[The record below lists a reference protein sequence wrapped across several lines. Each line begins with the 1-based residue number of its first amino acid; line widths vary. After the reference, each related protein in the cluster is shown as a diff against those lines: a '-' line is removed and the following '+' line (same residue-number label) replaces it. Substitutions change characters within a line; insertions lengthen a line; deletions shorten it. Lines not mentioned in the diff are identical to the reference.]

1 MDARSARVS
10 DRATFAVPA
19 YLDNSSV
26 CCLLRL
32 ALHHRTTSQAVAA
45 YLVDLSGSGI
55 EISHSEED
63 RNNDKDSDITFEK
76 ITAYI
81 PIGPTE
87 SDKKAVSNKINDLR
101 QFLANLSLIF
111 PGCPSPSFNTE
122 MIIEEDWGKIWKSFF
137 TSFQVTPKLT
147 IKPSWEE
154 AKGQSQ
160 EDSGEH
166 VIEMDPGLAFGT
178 GHHASTQLALLLLEQ
193 LLQNN
198 KEKLINILDVG
209 TGSGIL
215 AMGCALFGAKDV
227 LAIDNDPDAVETAK
241 GNIIRN
247 RLEHIVT
254 VSGQDVALI
263 RSSFDL
269 LVANIIHDTLA
280 EMAKLLTGLLTPKGY
295 LILSGILKGDQE
307 NSIRGIYTRQGL
319 NFIKTLTKDEWTA
332 LLLQKN

>member
-1 MDARSARVS
+1 MPESFIQHR
-10 DRATFAVPA
+10 PA
-19 YLDNSSV
+19 KTWNKIVVEVDS
-26 CCLLRL
+26 RM
-32 ALHHRTTSQAVAA
+32 TEAVAA
-45 YLVDLSGSGI
+45 YLADLSGSGI
-55 EISHSEED
+55 EISPSEVD
-63 RNNDKDSDITFEK
+63 RSNDKDNDISFEK

-81 PIGPTE
+81 PIGPGE
-87 SDKKAVSNKINDLR
+87 SDKKAVSNRINELG

-111 PGCPSPSFNTE
+111 TGCSPPSFNTE

-137 TSFQVTPKLT
+137 TSFQITPKLT

-154 AKGQSQ
+154 AKWQSRK
-160 EDSGEH
+160 DSGEH

-198 KEKLINILDVG
+198 KGKLTNILDVG

-215 AMGCALFGAKDV
+215 AMGCGLFGAKDV
-227 LAIDNDPDAVETAK
+227 LAIDNDQDAVETAK

-254 VSGQDVALI
+254 VSSRDVALI

-269 LVANIIHDTLA
+269 LVANITHDTLA
-280 EMAKLLTGLLTPKGY
+280 EMAKLLTGLLAPEGY
-295 LILSGILKGDQE
+295 LVLSGILKGDQE
-307 NSIRGIYTRQGL
+307 NSIREIYTGQGL
-319 NFIKTLTKDEWTA
+319 NFIKTLTKDEWAA
-332 LLLQKN
+332 LQFQKIK

>member
-1 MDARSARVS
+1 M
-10 DRATFAVPA
+10 PA
-19 YLDNSSV
+19 SFIQ
-26 CCLLRL
+26 
-32 ALHHRTTSQAVAA
+32 HRPAKTWNKIVIEVDSRMTEAVAA

-55 EISHSEED
+55 EISPSEKD
-63 RNNDKDSDITFEK
+63 RINEKGSSSTLEK
-76 ITAYI
+76 ITAYLL
-81 PIGPTE
+81 IGPTE
-87 SDKKAVSNKINDLR
+87 SDKRAVSNKINELR

-111 PGCPSPSFNTE
+111 PECSSPSFNTE
-122 MIIEEDWGKIWKSFF
+122 IIGEEDWGKVWKSFF
-137 TSFQVTPKLT
+137 TSFQITPKLT

-160 EDSGEH
+160 EESGEH

-178 GHHASTQLALLLLEQ
+178 GHHASTRLALLLLEQ

-198 KEKLINILDVG
+198 KGKLINILDVG

-254 VSGQDVALI
+254 VSGQDVASI

-280 EMAKLLTGLLTPKGY
+280 EMAKLLTGLLAPKGH
-295 LILSGILKGDQE
+295 LVLSGILKGDQE
-307 NSIRGIYTRQGL
+307 NSIREIYTRQGL
-319 NFIKTLTKDEWTA
+319 NFIKTLTEDEWVA
-332 LLLQKN
+332 LQFQKN

>member
-1 MDARSARVS
+1 M
-10 DRATFAVPA
+10 PA
-19 YLDNSSV
+19 SS
-26 CCLLRL
+26 LQ
-32 ALHHRTTSQAVAA
+32 HRPAKAWNKIVVEVDSRMTEAVAA
-45 YLVDLSGSGI
+45 YMVDLSGSGI
-55 EISHSEED
+55 EISPSEED
-63 RNNDKDSDITFEK
+63 RSNDKDSDITFEK

-87 SDKKAVSNKINDLR
+87 SDKKAVSKKTNELR

-111 PGCPSPSFNTE
+111 AGCSSPSFNTE

-137 TSFQVTPKLT
+137 TSFQITPKLT

-160 EDSGEH
+160 EDSGENI

-198 KEKLINILDVG
+198 KGKLINILDVG

-254 VSGQDVALI
+254 VSGQDVTLI
-263 RSSFDL
+263 GSSFDL
-269 LVANIIHDTLA
+269 LVANITHDTLA
-280 EMAKLLTGLLTPKGY
+280 EMAKLLTGLLAPKGY
-295 LILSGILKGDQE
+295 LVLSGILKGDQE
-307 NSIRGIYTRQGL
+307 NSIREIYTGQGL

>member
-1 MDARSARVS
+1 M
-10 DRATFAVPA
+10 PA
-19 YLDNSSV
+19 SS
-26 CCLLRL
+26 LQ
-32 ALHHRTTSQAVAA
+32 HRPAKAWNKIVIEVDSRMTEAVAA

-55 EISHSEED
+55 EISPSEED
-63 RNNDKDSDITFEK
+63 RSNDKDSDITFEK

-101 QFLANLSLIF
+101 QFFANLSFIF
-111 PGCPSPSFNTE
+111 AECSSPSFNTE

-137 TSFQVTPKLT
+137 TSFQITPKLT

-154 AKGQSQ
+154 AKGQSK
-160 EDSGEH
+160 EDSGENI

-198 KEKLINILDVG
+198 KGKLINILDVG

-269 LVANIIHDTLA
+269 LVANITHDTLA
-280 EMAKLLTGLLTPKGY
+280 EMAKLLTGLLAPTAY
-295 LILSGILKGDQE
+295 LVLSGTLKGNQE
-307 NSIRGIYTRQGL
+307 NSIREIYTRQGL
-319 NFIKTLTKDEWTA
+319 NFIKTLTKDEWAA
-332 LLLQKN
+332 LQFQKN

>member
-1 MDARSARVS
+1 M
-10 DRATFAVPA
+10 TE
-19 YLDNSSV
+19 
-26 CCLLRL
+26 
-32 ALHHRTTSQAVAA
+32 AVAA

-55 EISHSEED
+55 EISPSEED
-63 RNNDKDSDITFEK
+63 RNNDKNSDITFEK

-87 SDKKAVSNKINDLR
+87 SDKKAVSKKINELR

-111 PGCPSPSFNTE
+111 AGCSSPSFNTE

-137 TSFQVTPKLT
+137 TSFQITPKLT

-154 AKGQSQ
+154 TKGQSQ
-160 EDSGEH
+160 EDSGENI

-198 KEKLINILDVG
+198 KGKLINILDVG

-269 LVANIIHDTLA
+269 LVANITHDTLA
-280 EMAKLLTGLLTPKGY
+280 EMAKLLTGLLAPKGY
-295 LILSGILKGDQE
+295 LVLSGILKGDQE
-307 NSIRGIYTRQGL
+307 NSIREIYTRQGL
-319 NFIKTLTKDEWTA
+319 NFITTLTKDEWAA
-332 LLLQKN
+332 LQFQKN

>member
-1 MDARSARVS
+1 MPESFIQHR
-10 DRATFAVPA
+10 PA
-19 YLDNSSV
+19 KAWNKIVIEVDS
-26 CCLLRL
+26 RM
-32 ALHHRTTSQAVAA
+32 TEAVAA

-55 EISHSEED
+55 EISPSEED
-63 RNNDKDSDITFEK
+63 RSNDKDSDITFEK

-87 SDKKAVSNKINDLR
+87 SDKKAVSKKINELR

-111 PGCPSPSFNTE
+111 AGCSSPSFNTE

-137 TSFQVTPKLT
+137 TSFQITPKLT

-154 AKGQSQ
+154 AKGQSK
-160 EDSGEH
+160 EDSGENI

-198 KEKLINILDVG
+198 KGKLINILDVG

-247 RLEHIVT
+247 QLEHIVT

-263 RSSFDL
+263 LSSFDL
-269 LVANIIHDTLA
+269 LVANITHDTLA
-280 EMAKLLTGLLTPKGY
+280 EMAKLLTGLLAPTAY
-295 LILSGILKGDQE
+295 LVLSGILKGNQE
-307 NSIRGIYTRQGL
+307 NSIREIYTRQGL
-319 NFIKTLTKDEWTA
+319 NFITTLTKDEWAA
-332 LLLQKN
+332 LQFQKN

>member
-1 MDARSARVS
+1 M
-10 DRATFAVPA
+10 PA
-19 YLDNSSV
+19 SS
-26 CCLLRL
+26 LQ
-32 ALHHRTTSQAVAA
+32 HRPAKAWNKIVIEVDSRMTEAVAA

-55 EISHSEED
+55 EISPSEED
-63 RNNDKDSDITFEK
+63 RNNGKDSDITFEK

-87 SDKKAVSNKINDLR
+87 SDKKAVSNKINELR

-111 PGCPSPSFNTE
+111 TEYSSPSFNTE

-137 TSFQVTPKLT
+137 TSFQITPKLT

-154 AKGQSQ
+154 AKGQNR
-160 EDSGEH
+160 EDSGENI

-198 KEKLINILDVG
+198 KGKLINILDVG

-254 VSGQDVALI
+254 VSGQDVASI

-280 EMAKLLTGLLTPKGY
+280 EMAKLLTGLLAPKGH
-295 LILSGILKGDQE
+295 LVLSGILKGDQE
-307 NSIRGIYTRQGL
+307 NSIREIYTRQGL
-319 NFIKTLTKDEWTA
+319 NFIKTLTKDEWAA

>member
-1 MDARSARVS
+1 MPESFIQHRPAKTWNKIVVEVDSRM
-10 DRATFAVPA
+10 TEAVTA
-19 YLDNSSV
+19 YLG
-26 CCLLRL
+26 
-32 ALHHRTTSQAVAA
+32 
-45 YLVDLSGSGI
+45 DLSGSGI
-55 EISHSEED
+55 EISSSEED
-63 RNNDKDSDITFEK
+63 PIIDKGRTEK

-81 PIGPTE
+81 SIGPTE
-87 SDKKAVSNKINDLR
+87 SDKKAVSNKINELR

-111 PGCPSPSFNTE
+111 AGCSSPSFNTE

-137 TSFQVTPKLT
+137 TSFQITPKLT

-154 AKGQSQ
+154 TKGQSQ
-160 EDSGEH
+160 EDSGENI

-178 GHHASTQLALLLLEQ
+178 GHHASTQLALLLLDQ

-198 KEKLINILDVG
+198 KGKLINILDVG

-254 VSGQDVALI
+254 VSGQDVTLI
-263 RSSFDL
+263 GSSFDL
-269 LVANIIHDTLA
+269 LVANITHDTLA
-280 EMAKLLTGLLTPKGY
+280 EMAKLLTGLLSPKSY
-295 LILSGILKGDQE
+295 LVLSGILKGKQE
-307 NSIRGIYTRQGL
+307 NSIREIYTRQGL
-319 NFIKTLTKDEWTA
+319 NYMNVLTKDEWAA
-332 LLLQKN
+332 LQFQKIK